1 MSKAE
6 DAEGGVLNVEVNFI
20 KMEQA
25 INNAIYMLE
34 KFKDQLDIAAIN
46 KKSEEREQCRLSQ
59 KT

>member
-6 DAEGGVLNVEVNFI
+6 DAERGVLNVDVNFI